1 MDGSD
6 VVAGAEEDGEPVV
19 TAVEAR
25 VPSLLGVHVVQMTSL
40 EQITRHLRIES
51 TRILQVRRISGG
63 RPDSHAEEV
72 LRAAIDALLDVRLAW
87 IEEDMASLVDA
98 WAPMPDFRKLLGVRT
113 SACQLEAV
121 FA

>member
-1 MDGSD
+1 M
-6 VVAGAEEDGEPVV
+6 VAGAEEDGEPVV